1 MGVPPTEKSPLP
13 PGRNPPLV
21 VLMVAV
27 NVTGLPWAGL
37 LLLET
42 TAIVVEAWITV
53 IGTAAEVLALR
64 PAVPVVVRDNRM
76 LTRGDRKHSLRR

>member
-1 MGVPPTEKSPLP
+1 MGVPPDRKVTLP
-13 PGRNPPLV
+13 PGCTPPLV

-27 NVTGLPWAGL
+27 NVTGLLWAGL

-42 TAIVVEAWITV
+42 TAVLVEAWTTV

-64 PAVPVVVRDNRM
+64 PLSP
-76 LTRGDRKHSLRR
+76 L